1 MCPSGALLT
10 MDSSSI
16 ELPGSEVES
25 LTLADGQL
33 RVRFSRAY
41 IIKTM
46 TGSAERTRWWQAGD
60 LVMDGAQ
67 AETPLPDAPLV
78 CAGGDIDENI
88 YTYRDMIPFPLDSR
102 GRTRCAL
109 RFQGTDGTLVVNG
122 ETIRLEMD
130 GVPKYIEHLRSP
142 K

>member
-88 YTYRDMIPFPLDSR
+88 YTYRDMIPFPLDSH

>member
-1 MCPSGALLT
+1 

-16 ELPGSEVES
+16 QLPGSEVES

-33 RVRFSRAY
+33 RARFSRAY

-60 LVMDGAQ
+60 LVMDGAR
-67 AETPLPDAPLV
+67 AEGPLPDGPLV
-78 CAGGDIDENI
+78 CAGGDIEENI
-88 YTYRDMIPFPLDSR
+88 YTYRDMIPVPLDGR

-109 RFQGTDGTLVVNG
+109 RFQGTDSTLVVTG
-122 ETIRLEMD
+122 ESIRLEMD
-130 GVPKYIEHLRSP
+130 DVPKYIEHLRSP
-142 K
+142 T

>member
-1 MCPSGALLT
+1 

-33 RVRFSRAY
+33 RARFSRAY
-41 IIKTM
+41 IVKTM
-46 TGSAERTRWWQAGD
+46 TGSPERTRWWQAGD

-67 AETPLPDAPLV
+67 AEAPLPDAPLV
-78 CAGGDIDENI
+78 CAGGDIEENI
-88 YTYRDMIPFPLDSR
+88 YTYRDMIPLPLDSR

-109 RFQGTDGTLVVNG
+109 RFQGTDSTLVVNG

-130 GVPKYIEHLRSP
+130 GVPKYIEHLRPP